1 MKTIFKQLLCSVVLI
16 LAMSCGVDGVDGVD
30 GQDGVDGVDGQDG
43 MDGVDGADGTG
54 GQATSGLT
62 YVYFNGGITDAEAV
76 TKVQNEIGSIT
87 QFIYVENTTQLTTL
101 DLSSVSQ
108 LITLIIDDNVALTT
122 INISNLV
129 EVSQEIRFR
138 DNPLVS
144 SLNLSSLEKVSYYLY
159 IEGSADLNTTSL
171 QQVDFSALSDVHE
184 FYLRNSNVNNVDVSN
199 LTDVYS
205 IEFEE
210 NVNLTALDLS
220 SITTG
225 NAVAVYENPNL
236 TTIDLSNLINTNS
249 NLGIFN
255 NDVLTSV
262 DLSSLVTVSQFTIS
276 QNSQLV
282 TINLPQLVTAASSFN
297 LYDNISLT
305 TITFPALTSF
315 SQVYFPGNNFS
326 SSDVNTVLSQ
336 LVAISPAFS
345 GKNVRLNNQQ
355 ISAPPT
361 GQGVADYNT
370 LVANGN
376 SVTTD

>member
-43 MDGVDGADGTG
+43 MDGADGTG

-336 LVAISPAFS
+336 LVAISPTFS

>member
-1 MKTIFKQLLCSVVLI
+1 MKMIFKQLLCSVVLI

-30 GQDGVDGVDGQDG
+30 GQDGQDG
-43 MDGVDGADGTG
+43 IDGTDG
-54 GQATSGLT
+54 TDGQATSGLT

-76 TKVQNEIGSIT
+76 VKIQNEIGAMT

-101 DLSSVSQ
+101 DLSGVSQ
-108 LITLIIDDNVALTT
+108 LVNLIIEDNIALTT

-129 EVSQEIRFR
+129 EVSQDIRFS

-144 SLNLSSLEKVSYYLY
+144 ALDLSSLEKVSYYLY

-184 FYLRNSNVNNVDVSN
+184 FYLRNSNVNNVVVSN
-199 LTDVYS
+199 LTDIYS
-205 IEFEE
+205 IEFED

-220 SITTG
+220 SITTS
-225 NAVAVYENPNL
+225 NAVVVYNNPNL
-236 TTIDLSNLINTNS
+236 LTLDLSNLTSTNS

-262 DLSSLVTVSQFTIS
+262 DLSSLISVTQFTIS
-276 QNSQLV
+276 LNPQLV

-297 LYDNISLT
+297 LYNNASLT
-305 TITFPALTSF
+305 TISFPALTSF
-315 SQVYFPGNNFS
+315 SQVYFPSNNFS
-326 SSDVNTVLSQ
+326 SSDVNAVLSQ
-336 LVAISPAFS
+336 LVAISPPFS
-345 GKNVRLNNQQ
+345 GKSVRLDGQQ
-355 ISAPPT
+355 TLAPPT
-361 GQGVADYNT
+361 GQGVTDYNT
-370 LVANGN
+370 LIANGN